1 MDSLH
6 CNFMNETCI
15 GARSVF
21 FSPIEQFVKK
31 ALQQVTVYNDEP
43 NWAQGIYFIFRLFM
57 SSNIY
62 KCTHDI

>member
-6 CNFMNETCI
+6 CNFMNEIYT

-31 ALQQVTVYNDEP
+31 ALQQVTAFIMMNQIGHRVYISYSD
-43 NWAQGIYFIFRLFM
+43 Y
-57 SSNIY
+57 S
-62 KCTHDI
+62 